1 MRAFLFTLCFQN
13 KDESHEH
20 FLSHSSDV
28 SYHSVDHFS
37 RTLYNKVTVSDKI
50 QSIVHLSHSSMRWRW
65 KLIAV
70 TYLVTWWQLGDNL
83 VTTTW
88 GLCVCRLCKKP
99 QSVGSAHAHALVTW
113 WLSDLMTPTWW
124 LCAWQGQP
132 PIWTQCNGLLLGPQ
146 LGDLLTWCLYSD
158 GFVPNQVSN

>member
-28 SYHSVDHFS
+28 SYRSVDHFS
-37 RTLYNKVTVSDKI
+37 RSLYNKVTVSDKI
-50 QSIVHLSHSSMRWRW
+50 RSIVDLSHSSMRWQV
-65 KLIAV
+65 LEVDCCHLPGDFV
-70 TYLVTWWQLGDNL
+70 TTWWQQLEDF
-83 VTTTW
+83 VSTDY
-88 GLCVCRLCKKP
+88 CKKP
-99 QSVGSAHAHALVTW
+99 HSVVSPHAHGSVTW

-146 LGDLLTWCLYSD
+146 LGDLLTWCLCSD